1 MKKWIFF
8 DVMGV
13 LFVVGDDTNDLLVPF
28 VKKYNRQISSE
39 KIVDEYMQTSLGTIS
54 SKQFWENVGLG
65 EFYPSIE
72 TEYLESQLNLDE
84 KCLDVLNKLNKK
96 YNLGIISNDV
106 SEWSAFLRKKHNLN
120 KYFKLSIIS
129 GDVKLRKP
137 SKEIYEL
144 INKHN
149 IKYEDCIFIDDRI
162 KNLIPAKELGFITI
176 LFNREDTHS
185 FHEFHEIHSF
195 LDIEKMCNKLFN
207 REKNI
212 YEL

>member
-13 LFVVGDDTNDLLVPF
+13 LFIVGDDTNDLLVPF
-28 VKKYNRQISSE
+28 VKKYNKQISSE
-39 KIVDEYMQTSLGTIS
+39 EIINEYMQASLGMIS
-54 SKQFWENVGLG
+54 SKQFWKNVGLG

-84 KCLDVLNKLNKK
+84 NCIEVLKKLNKK
-96 YNLGIISNDV
+96 YNLGIIYNDV
-106 SEWSAFLRKKHNLN
+106 SEWSVFLRKKYNLD

-137 SKEIYEL
+137 NKEIYEL
-144 INKHN
+144 IKNHN
-149 IKYEDCIFIDDRI
+149 IRYADCIFIDDRI
-162 KNLIPAKELGFITI
+162 KNLIPANELGFTTVH
-176 LFNREDTHS
+176 FNREDIHS
-185 FHEFHEIHSF
+185 SNELHEINSF
-195 LDIEKMCNKLFN
+195 LDIENLCNKLFN
-207 REKNI
+207 REKKV

>member
-13 LFVVGDDTNDLLVPF
+13 LFTVGDDTNDLLVPF

-39 KIVDEYMQTSLGTIS
+39 KIVDEYMQTSLGIIS
-54 SKQFWENVGLG
+54 SRQFWGNVGLG

-84 KCLDVLNKLNKK
+84 KCLEVLDKLNKK

-106 SEWSAFLRKKHNLN
+106 SEWSAFLRKKHNLD

-144 INKHN
+144 LNKHN

-176 LFNREDTHS
+176 HFNREDTHS
-185 FHEFHEIHSF
+185 LNEFHEIHSF
-195 LDIEKMCNKLFN
+195 LDIEKMCNDLFN
-207 REKNI
+207 M
-212 YEL
+212 

>member
-13 LFVVGDDTNDLLVPF
+13 LFIVGDDTNDLLVPF
-28 VKKYNRQISSE
+28 VKKYNKQISSE
-39 KIVDEYMQTSLGTIS
+39 EIVNEYMQASLGAIS
-54 SKQFWENVGLG
+54 SKQFWRDVGLG

-72 TEYLESQLNLDE
+72 TEYLESQLILD
-84 KCLDVLNKLNKK
+84 KNCLEVLKNLNKK

-106 SEWSAFLRKKHNLN
+106 SEWSVFLRKKYDLD

-137 SKEIYEL
+137 NKEIYE
-144 INKHN
+144 IVKNHN
-149 IKYEDCIFIDDRI
+149 IRYADCIFIDDRI
-162 KNLIPAKELGFITI
+162 KNLIPANELGFTPVH
-176 LFNREDTHS
+176 FNREDNYS
-185 FHEFHEIHSF
+185 PNKLYEIKSF
-195 LDIEKMCNKLFN
+195 LDIENLCNKLFN
-207 REKNI
+207 REKKA